1 MHRDNLPINGPI
13 FLEKTHEFADQFSCK
28 DFQASNGWLREWK
41 KRYVAHLF
49 GHG

>member
-1 MHRDNLPINGPI
+1 MHRDYLPINGPN
-13 FLEKTHEFADQFSCK
+13 FLEKTHEFADEFSCK
-28 DFQASNGWLREWK
+28 DFQRK